1 MSVCLPPTHPSTSFN
16 SFSRSIDVRLSKLVI
31 LFIVLD
37 HRLANA
43 LFIKIRIMNLHA
55 SLLLPSFLFF
65 PFIVKWM
72 LLLFHSVPFLE
83 SLFLSTIS
91 ASFKD
96 PFVRQLRNTFYRR
109 KKIGSCKLFLLSLS
123 LTSRSLLL
131 LLLHFHYFPFFLIFF
146 PFPFNNNFPHSP
158 HSFGLIYCFRS
169 AIINNNYSNSSNR
182 NV

>member
-43 LFIKIRIMNLHA
+43 LFIKIRNESSRVA
-55 SLLLPSFLFF
+55 SSSFLFF
-65 PFIVKWM
+65 SFIVKWM

-83 SLFLSTIS
+83 SLLLSTIS

-109 KKIGSCKLFLLSLS
+109 KKIESCKLFLLSLS

-131 LLLHFHYFPFFLIFF
+131 LLFPLLFFFFNLLLYSSRFLSTTISHILHIL
-146 PFPFNNNFPHSP
+146 
-158 HSFGLIYCFRS
+158 S
-169 AIINNNYSNSSNR
+169 A
-182 NV
+182 

>member
-83 SLFLSTIS
+83 SLLLSTIS

-109 KKIGSCKLFLLSLS
+109 KKIESCKLFLLSLS
-123 LTSRSLLL
+123 YITFSSSSSSLPLL
-131 LLLHFHYFPFFLIFF
+131 SFFFNLLPVSFQQQFPTFSTFFRLNILLSLG
-146 PFPFNNNFPHSP
+146 NN
-158 HSFGLIYCFRS
+158 
-169 AIINNNYSNSSNR
+169 
-182 NV
+182 

>member
-83 SLFLSTIS
+83 SLLLSTIS

-109 KKIGSCKLFLLSLS
+109 KKIESCKLFLLSLS
-123 LTSRSLLL
+123 YITFSSSSSSSLPLL
-131 LLLHFHYFPFFLIFF
+131 SFFFNLLPVSFQQQFPTFSTFFRLNILLSLG
-146 PFPFNNNFPHSP
+146 NN
-158 HSFGLIYCFRS
+158 
-169 AIINNNYSNSSNR
+169 
-182 NV
+182 

>member
-1 MSVCLPPTHPSTSFN
+1 
-16 SFSRSIDVRLSKLVI
+16 
-31 LFIVLD
+31 
-37 HRLANA
+37 
-43 LFIKIRIMNLHA
+43 MNLHA

-83 SLFLSTIS
+83 SLLLSTIS

-131 LLLHFHYFPFFLIFF
+131 LLHFHYFPFFFNLLPVSFQQQFPTFSTFF
-146 PFPFNNNFPHSP
+146 RLNILLSLGNN
-158 HSFGLIYCFRS
+158 
-169 AIINNNYSNSSNR
+169 
-182 NV
+182 

>member
-43 LFIKIRIMNLHA
+43 LFIKIKYNESSRVA
-55 SLLLPSFLFF
+55 SSSFLFF

-83 SLFLSTIS
+83 SLLLSTIS

-109 KKIGSCKLFLLSLS
+109 KKIESCKLFLLSLS
-123 LTSRSLLL
+123 YITFSSSSSSSLPLL
-131 LLLHFHYFPFFLIFF
+131 SFFF
-146 PFPFNNNFPHSP
+146 
-158 HSFGLIYCFRS
+158 
-169 AIINNNYSNSSNR
+169 
-182 NV
+182 

>member
-55 SLLLPSFLFF
+55 SLLLSFFFF

-83 SLFLSTIS
+83 SLLLSTIS

-131 LLLHFHYFPFFLIFF
+131 LLHFHYFPFFFNLLPVSFQQQFPTFSTFF
-146 PFPFNNNFPHSP
+146 RLNILLSLGNN
-158 HSFGLIYCFRS
+158 
-169 AIINNNYSNSSNR
+169 
-182 NV
+182 